1 MKVFVV
7 AIFAISALGP
17 SANAWSMGSF
27 FDDTRLWEPLSP
39 LARPQGD
46 SERKEPWIVR
56 EQDIGFSSTVLSV
69 LRNSNEPLPDRLLI
83 NLGDEQNVKV
93 HFTHRTSS
101 RTGSTVFQG
110 TIETSPP
117 GDILLSVQGEAV
129 AGIVRKG
136 DATWRITYR
145 GSGRH
150 RLMQIDVEKLPPD

>member
-1 MKVFVV
+1 M
-7 AIFAISALGP
+7 
-17 SANAWSMGSF
+17 
-27 FDDTRLWEPLSP
+27 
-39 LARPQGD
+39 
-46 SERKEPWIVR
+46 R